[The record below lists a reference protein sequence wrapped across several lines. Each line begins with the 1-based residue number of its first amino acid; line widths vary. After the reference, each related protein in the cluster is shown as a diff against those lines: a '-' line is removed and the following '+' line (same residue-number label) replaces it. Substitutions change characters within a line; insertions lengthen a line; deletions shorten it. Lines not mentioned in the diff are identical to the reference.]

1 MKKVVKK
8 AVRVL
13 VSGYYGFGNVGDEAL
28 LQALSAGLAAR
39 GHAVTVLSRHPAE
52 TRRLH
57 GVGAASRR
65 SLLPALLR
73 HDALLSGG
81 GGLLQDKTSARSLG
95 YYLGVLRLAKA
106 LGKRTVVYGQSVG
119 PLSEAGERA
128 VARALRGVRVAVRD
142 ETSKD
147 LLATLG
153 VEARLV
159 ADAALLLEPPH
170 VSPSPDAPVLLVPRG
185 GYPVITEAL
194 GALAARLGAQGV
206 RVAALALHAAED
218 APHLELMK
226 GTAPGLE
233 LLHART
239 PGEALAHI
247 ANASYVVSARLH
259 GLILAAVAGRPFCG
273 VVYDPKV
280 AAFLEESGA
289 RAHHLPPDVS
299 RLMEDVLL
307 RRGPEPV
314 QVEALRERAA
324 AGLEWLDAA
333 LRG

>member
-1 MKKVVKK
+1 MN
-8 AVRVL
+8 VL
-13 VSGYYGFGNVGDEAL
+13 ISGYYGFGNLGDEAL
-28 LQALSAGLAAR
+28 LSGLVEGLKAR
-39 GHAVTVLSRHPAE
+39 GHRVTVLSRNPTQ

-57 GVGAASRR
+57 SVRATSRK
-65 SLLPALLR
+65 SLLPVLLQ

-81 GGLLQDKTSARSLG
+81 GGLLQDKTSARSLQ

-119 PLSEAGERA
+119 PLSETGRRA

-142 ETSKD
+142 EASRE
-147 LLATLG
+147 LLRTLG

-170 VSPSPDAPVLLVPRG
+170 MTPPPDAPVLLAPRG

-206 RVAALALHAAED
+206 RVAALAFQATED
-218 APHLELMK
+218 APHLETMK
-226 GTAPGLE
+226 QTAPGLE
-233 LLHART
+233 LLHPST
-239 PGEALAHI
+239 PQEALGHI

-259 GLILAAVAGRPFCG
+259 GLILAAVTGRPFCG

-280 AAFLEESGA
+280 AAFLEESGSS
-289 RAHHLPPDVS
+289 AHHLPPDVP
-299 RLMEDVLL
+299 RLMADVLA
-307 RRGPEPV
+307 RRGPDPERV
-314 QVEALRERAA
+314 AALRARAA

-333 LRG
+333 LRA